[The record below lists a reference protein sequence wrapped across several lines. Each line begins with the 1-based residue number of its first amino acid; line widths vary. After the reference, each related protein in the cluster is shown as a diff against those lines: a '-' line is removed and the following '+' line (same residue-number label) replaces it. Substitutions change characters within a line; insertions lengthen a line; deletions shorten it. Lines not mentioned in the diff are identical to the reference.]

1 MKIKYLYTALAILF
15 SITSLKAQC
24 SLKTSRN
31 AAGAAVQEA
40 NFEVL
45 YKNVGN
51 NNDGDYS
58 LGLVQAQARLFT
70 MESSSS
76 LLKSW
81 GLQVGVATGR
91 SKAQSI
97 VPRRL
102 VFSFKNGAGLTLD
115 AASYEDVEGVQMCT
129 FDLTQQDRNTLRNPI
144 QQVQIVDTRTQKA
157 YTSNQH
163 YGLYDGV
170 LAEQGKCL
178 D

>member
-1 MKIKYLYTALAILF
+1 MKIKYLSTLFALLF

-24 SLKTSRN
+24 NLKTSRN
-31 AAGAAVQEA
+31 AAGAAVREA

-58 LGLVQAQARLFT
+58 LGSVQAQARLFT
-70 MESSSS
+70 MQSSSTP
-76 LLKSW
+76 KFW
-81 GLQVGVATGR
+81 GLQVGVAAGR
-91 SKAQSI
+91 SRERSI

-102 VFSFKNGAGLTLD
+102 IFSFKNGSSLTLD
-115 AASYEDVEGVQMCT
+115 AASYEDVDGIQMCT
-129 FDLTQQDRNTLRNPI
+129 FDLTQQDRNTLRSPI
-144 QQVQIVDTRTQKA
+144 QEVQIVDTRTQKA
-157 YTSNQH
+157 YTSNQQ

>member
-1 MKIKYLYTALAILF
+1 MKISYLYTLFAFLF

-31 AAGAAVQEA
+31 VGGAAVKEA

-58 LGLVQAQARLFT
+58 LGSIQAQARLFT
-70 MESSSS
+70 IDSPSS

-81 GLQVGVATGR
+81 GLQVGVSSGR
-91 SKAQSI
+91 SSTQKL
-97 VPRRL
+97 VPRQL
-102 VFSFKNGAGLTLD
+102 IFYFKNGSYLTLD
-115 AASYEDVEGVQMCT
+115 AASYEDVGGIQMCT
-129 FDLTQQDRNTLRNPI
+129 FDLTREDISTLRNPI
-144 QQVQIVDTRTQKA
+144 KQVQILDTRTLKS
-157 YTSNQH
+157 YTSNQE

-170 LAEQGKCL
+170 LVEQARCL